1 MAWLESISTTLVTFF
16 QNNGPRVVLITLVT
30 AGLAWGIRPALL
42 SIFERIMPRWSRLG
56 ATLAQIFIVLGGVAL
71 VAYTA
76 GSTAILTIM
85 APIGAFLLGNLL
97 GGQTLLADLM
107 ASARLRAHSRFQ
119 VGDLVTVG
127 NRYHGV
133 VTKFNRLQ
141 TTLDMPGQAQVMLRN
156 SQVVRSTVLVHAA
169 GSDANKVTLLA
180 QSPALVQS
188 SGNVRDAAALAVQD
202 GAIGIE
208 TTSSGL
214 DDPPVDPLQVG
225 EHKRGAQSVSQS
237 HNSVKTT
244 MQEAPLSTRGRDAR
258 SIPVASQLTKRPR
271 MGKGTVQKLRE

>member
-71 VAYTA
+71 VSYTA

-119 VGDLVTVG
+119 VGDRVTVG

-133 VTKFNRLQ
+133 VTKINRLQ

-156 SQVVRSTVLVHAA
+156 SQVVRSAVLVHPP
-169 GSDANKVTLLA
+169 GSDANMVALLT
-180 QSPALVQS
+180 QSAAPVQLS
-188 SGNVRDAAALAVQD
+188 HNVGDAAGLTVQD

-208 TTSSGL
+208 TISSGS
-214 DDPPVDPLQVG
+214 DVPPVDPLQVG
-225 EHKRGAQSVSQS
+225 EHERGAQSESQA
-237 HNSVKTT
+237 HDNVEPTKP
-244 MQEAPLSTRGRDAR
+244 EAPRSAPGRHAR
-258 SIPVASQLTKRPR
+258 SIPVASQLTKRTK
-271 MGKGTVQKLRE
+271 MGKRTVQKLR